1 MIHIQSVII
10 YLAVFSVSI
19 FLLYF
24 SQCILY
30 KYRKVKGINNYNR
43 RILGYFCLGLSITIP
58 CLLAA
63 LRSMNVGDDV
73 DAYIEPNFIFSSGLT
88 DNGFIY
94 FFENMPKETEFG
106 FSFLLYIGNLF
117 KSVGV
122 SLFLIQLLIILPVY
136 IVLNKYRYCL
146 SVTLGMATFYFLCY
160 NFSFSGMRG
169 SIAMSLLL
177 LDFYY
182 LQHHDYKRAI
192 PLFLFAALFHNSAIL
207 MMVFY
212 CFILMILDSKYSRL
226 WGGIFAICVF
236 ILFLIADKLLFI
248 LVGIAGLVSGRYAYY
263 LTEYIGSGTVENVPL
278 TDFLCKLVLL
288 VLITLWLVKT
298 KKFSKRYQHFF
309 WFVLMGRIFV
319 LFNSV
324 FYEAMRIAFY
334 FDLFLILY
342 VASIFC
348 CFKQNTSNRYIATAL
363 IRLPSFLYWIYFI
376 MYIGA
381 YQTNI
386 YTFR

>member
-1 MIHIQSVII
+1 M
-10 YLAVFSVSI
+10 
-19 FLLYF
+19 
-24 SQCILY
+24 
-30 KYRKVKGINNYNR
+30 
-43 RILGYFCLGLSITIP
+43 
-58 CLLAA
+58 
-63 LRSMNVGDDV
+63 
-73 DAYIEPNFIFSSGLT
+73 
-88 DNGFIY
+88 
-94 FFENMPKETEFG
+94 
-106 FSFLLYIGNLF
+106 
-117 KSVGV
+117 
-122 SLFLIQLLIILPVY
+122 
-136 IVLNKYRYCL
+136 
-146 SVTLGMATFYFLCY
+146 
-160 NFSFSGMRG
+160 
-169 SIAMSLLL
+169 
-177 LDFYY
+177 
-182 LQHHDYKRAI
+182 
-192 PLFLFAALFHNSAIL
+192 
-207 MMVFY
+207 
-212 CFILMILDSKYSRL
+212 
-226 WGGIFAICVF
+226 GGIFAICVF

-363 IRLPSFLYWIYFI
+363 IMLPSFLYWIYFI